1 MTNDEMKKERWRDP
15 TEDAMLACFACV
27 RACVR
32 ACVACVSVVELG
44 DIVTSCILD
53 EKILLELRSRA
64 VSSYCMHTCTLPFT
78 VLAAAS
84 LPSLQR
90 IRFFVF

>member
-1 MTNDEMKKERWRDP
+1 M
-15 TEDAMLACFACV
+15 
-27 RACVR
+27 R

-64 VSSYCMHTCTLPFT
+64 VSSYCMHTTTT

-84 LPSLQR
+84 LPPCNEYGFLYSNMPVDETGAPKSD
-90 IRFFVF
+90 IMKTD